1 MYSTSPIR
9 VRQKFVESTSENQVL
24 VEFNG
29 QAYPRRGGSCSS
41 PDDAL
46 IELESWGVGW
56 ACGTNSRYLASMD
69 LPERWALDHGPA
81 SDAAAMSPRPD
92 AQERPLQ
99 GKSNDRNGLQ
109 SKRVIPYFC
118 AKDKTKIYRSAL
130 QQYQMVVPPQPGS
143 VASQLGV
150 VATATAAR
158 FNLLRKL
165 ANAAT

>member
-1 MYSTSPIR
+1 
-9 VRQKFVESTSENQVL
+9 
-24 VEFNG
+24 
-29 QAYPRRGGSCSS
+29 
-41 PDDAL
+41 
-46 IELESWGVGW
+46 
-56 ACGTNSRYLASMD
+56 
-69 LPERWALDHGPA
+69 
-81 SDAAAMSPRPD
+81 MSPRPD

-99 GKSNDRNGLQ
+99 GKSNDRNGWQ

-118 AKDKTKIYRSAL
+118 AKDKTKIYRNAL